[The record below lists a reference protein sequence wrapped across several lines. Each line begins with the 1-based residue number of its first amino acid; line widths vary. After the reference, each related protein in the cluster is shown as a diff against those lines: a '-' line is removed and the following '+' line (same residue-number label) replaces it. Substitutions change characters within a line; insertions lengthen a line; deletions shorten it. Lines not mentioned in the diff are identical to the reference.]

1 MRNKNSPP
9 LRERSPLSY
18 LPICLPFPCSPR
30 DHFSIPPPVCLQLR
44 QNHWK
49 WMGVCLDPVHET
61 PTLDLSQAVQGLSS
75 YSFYPSSL
83 FAPCQLKVLAPRSY
97 LLVEH
102 IKIMVFFVIFIY
114 LIHSY
119 GSLIEELYLKFSTYM
134 LATFLSSKRQAEVVD
149 EK

>member
-1 MRNKNSPP
+1 MKHQHWISPK
-9 LRERSPLSY
+9 LSGVY
-18 LPICLPFPCSPR
+18 HPIPSIHP
-30 DHFSIPPPVCLQLR
+30 HF
-44 QNHWK
+44 
-49 WMGVCLDPVHET
+49 
-61 PTLDLSQAVQGLSS
+61 
-75 YSFYPSSL
+75 

-102 IKIMVFFVIFIY
+102 MKIMVFFVIFIY

-119 GSLIEELYLKFSTYM
+119 GSLIEEFYLKFSIYM